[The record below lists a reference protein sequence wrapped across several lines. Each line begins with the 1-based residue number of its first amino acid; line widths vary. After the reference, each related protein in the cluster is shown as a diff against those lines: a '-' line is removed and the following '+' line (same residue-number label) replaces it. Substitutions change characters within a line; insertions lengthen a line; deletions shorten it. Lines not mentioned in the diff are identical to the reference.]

1 MFETTQCW
9 DDIYEL
15 VFPTQPKWTSLTFDY
30 KAWLKM
36 QCYINLVGDYEITGF
51 GRVVNDRI
59 VDVKIL
65 KQEVKSATVDCDVDS
80 MLEFMRSIPKDQIGQ
95 WILDW
100 HSHVKMGVFAS
111 GTDTDN
117 YKAQFEAR
125 CRNQFPLMIVNQL
138 GEVYS
143 RVYISPTKEAPL
155 AIKLEK
161 TPITKEELLALYEGC
176 KKEVEELCSKKTY
189 TYTKADY
196 YSDYDWGKYYGY
208 NAKVESG
215 KLSTASH
222 GKCGCETHKKKDQN
236 SDVITTTDDND
247 SVNSQ
252 LIKELDYDDY
262 CISCN
267 TYLVDNEEFDRGIC
281 NDCWEKMSYVDKY
294 QYLSSTGRTYALL

>member
-1 MFETTQCW
+1 MFETAQCW
-9 DDIYEL
+9 DSIYEL

-51 GRVVNDRI
+51 GRVVDDRV

-100 HSHVKMGVFAS
+100 HSHVKMSVFAS

-125 CRNQFPLMIVNQL
+125 CSSQFPLMIINQM

-143 RVYISPTKEAPL
+143 KVYISPSKQTPL
-155 AIKLEK
+155 TIKVEK
-161 TPITKEELLALYEGC
+161 SPITREELLALYESC
-176 KKEVEELCSKKTY
+176 KKDVEELCSKKTY

-208 NAKVESG
+208 NATKVESG
-215 KLSTASH
+215 KLPTTSH
-222 GKCGCETHKKKDQN
+222 GQCGCKKKDQN
-236 SDVITTTDDND
+236 SDDIIDTVDND
-247 SVNSQ
+247 SINSSI
-252 LIKELDYDDY
+252 IKKIDTDDY
-262 CISCN
+262 CISCQ
-267 TYLVDNEEFDRGIC
+267 TYLIDNDEYDRGLC
-281 NDCWEKMSYVDKY
+281 NDCWEKMTYQEKY
-294 QYLSSTGRTYALL
+294 QYLSSTGKSYLQM

>member
-1 MFETTQCW
+1 MFETAQCW
-9 DDIYEL
+9 DSIYEL

-51 GRVVNDRI
+51 GRVVDDKI

-100 HSHVKMGVFAS
+100 HSHVKMSVFAS

-125 CRNQFPLMIVNQL
+125 CGNQFPLMIVNQNS
-138 GEVYS
+138 EVYS
-143 RVYISPTKEAPL
+143 KVYISPSKQAPL
-155 AIKLEK
+155 VIKVEK
-161 TPITKEELLALYEGC
+161 SPITKEELLELYEGC
-176 KKEVEELCSKKTY
+176 KKDVEELCSKKTY

-196 YSDYDWGKYYGY
+196 YDSYDWGKYYGY
-208 NAKVESG
+208 NAKAESE
-215 KLSTASH
+215 KLPTNNH
-222 GKCGCETHKKKDQN
+222 GKCGCKKKDQD
-236 SDVITTTDDND
+236 SDDIITTANND
-247 SVNSQ
+247 SVNSSI
-252 LIKELDYDDY
+252 IKKIDDDDY
-262 CISCN
+262 CISCH

-281 NDCWEKMSYVDKY
+281 SDCWEKMSYLEKY
-294 QYLSSTGRTYALL
+294 QYLSSTGRTNAFV